1 MKKLIL
7 SESKLGKTVLAGK
20 KFNKNEIIIEFTGL
34 IMKRDELPDLINPED
49 DRYLQIG
56 VDKYLGPSGYFDDYF
71 NHSCNPNA
79 GIRIIEDKFFLIAIK
94 DINLKE
100 EITWDYST
108 TMDEDNWEMNC
119 ECGDKNCRKKI
130 RDFKYLSEYIK
141 KRYIRLNIVPDFILK
156 NLT

>member
-1 MKKLIL
+1 MTKLVL
-7 SESKLGKTVLAGK
+7 GESKLGKVVLAGK
-20 KFNKNEIIIEFTGL
+20 RFNKNEIIIEFTGL

-56 VDKYLGPSGYFDDYF
+56 ADKYLGPSGDFDDYF

-79 GIRIIEDKFFLIAIK
+79 GIIIIEDKFFLIAIK
-94 DINLKE
+94 NINPKE

-119 ECGDKNCRKKI
+119 DCGDKNCRKKI
-130 RDFKYLSEYIK
+130 RDFKYLSKDIQKKYIS
-141 KRYIRLNIVPDFILK
+141 LNIVPDFILK
-156 NLT
+156 NLI